1 MLLKEKMDRGIEAI
15 EIKLALAKQERN
27 YNRKVS
33 LLRQV
38 SELTHDYSEY
48 WDEKLQS
55 LME

>member
-48 WDEKLQS
+48 WDDKLQS